1 MEVNFRYS
9 KKNSYSF
16 AVLSPLLPEVG
27 FTDMP
32 QNGLML

>member
-16 AVLSPLLPEVG
+16 AVLSPVLPEAG
-27 FTDMP
+27 FTDKP
-32 QNGLML
+32 CNGL